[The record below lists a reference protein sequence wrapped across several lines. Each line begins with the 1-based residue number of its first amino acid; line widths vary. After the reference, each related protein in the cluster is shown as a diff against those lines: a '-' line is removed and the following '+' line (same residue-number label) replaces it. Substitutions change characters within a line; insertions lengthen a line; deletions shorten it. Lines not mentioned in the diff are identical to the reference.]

1 MELGLQLTVGI
12 RQLTGIE
19 LEAFHQP
26 KQLEMIHADLLE
38 PDATAVLLALGKR
51 DGVVELAVA
60 GRFNTCAIRCSKHL
74 RH

>member
-1 MELGLQLTVGI
+1 
-12 RQLTGIE
+12 
-19 LEAFHQP
+19 
-26 KQLEMIHADLLE
+26 MIHADLLD
-38 PDATAVLLALGKR
+38 PDATAVLLALGKQ